1 MLNKWPS
8 LDRSALERNPALW
21 TPRSY
26 GQFALSLGKKA
37 YPLNTG
43 RDISPQHVMPPHFQ
57 IRSYGPVQYVCLSL
71 RRTYSRTVHIN
82 VS

>member
-1 MLNKWPS
+1 M
-8 LDRSALERNPALW
+8 DTHFIW

-26 GQFALSLGKKA
+26 GQFALSLGKESLQVHFLKILPA
-37 YPLNTG
+37 NTG
-43 RDISPQHVMPPHFQ
+43 RGIGPQQVVPSHFQ

-71 RRTYSRTVHIN
+71 GRTYSRTVHIN